1 MSCSSPLPPPSPTE
15 QESTDAAWEILSQS
29 QMDEFL
35 TTFDEIVNW
44 SYIRH
49 DRTENRRA
57 HQYESF
63 TNLVTVD
70 SFGAITA
77 SSELDSADTLD
88 LSELA
93 STMIPAEVPYLMER
107 FKDEFYCTIKEDTTY
122 WSRPA
127 YEISIQARPGS
138 KQVGMGASYLY
149 DASSNKLISADLHYS
164 SNTILFGESSS
175 YQLQLRPV
183 GATWMPYRLNA
194 SVTLKLPF
202 GQEQI
207 FGRNVTFYSYSPR
220 ARN

>member
-15 QESTDAAWEILSQS
+15 QGSIDAAWEILSQS
-29 QMDEFL
+29 QMDELL
-35 TTFDEIVNW
+35 TAFDEIVNW

-49 DRTENRRA
+49 DRTENRSA

-63 TNLVTVD
+63 TNLVMVD

-93 STMIPAEVPYLMER
+93 STMMPVEVPYLMER
-107 FKDEFYCTIKEDTTY
+107 FKDDFSYTIQEDTTY

-127 YEISIQARPGS
+127 YEISIRARPGS
-138 KQVGMGASYLY
+138 KEVGMTASYLY
-149 DASSNKLISADLHYS
+149 DSGSNKLISADLHHS
-164 SNTILFGESSS
+164 SNTILFGESSR

-183 GATWMPYRLNA
+183 GATWMPYRLSA
-194 SVTLKLPF
+194 YVTLKLPF

-207 FGRNVTFYSYSPR
+207 FGRDVTFYNYTPR
-220 ARN
+220 SRN